1 MHAVICP
8 IDPYSPTT
16 HMRGSGLSLDRAE
29 AIRKFIKSN
38 LKIILQEKEF
48 PEELYRRLKRQYF
61 VEQLRSEVGRP
72 RDPDIAHEAM
82 MYLFKTNQIG
92 SEDRLS
98 EILSLPFFAK
108 NIREKELYE
117 QYMHIHVPGKAGTSI
132 DLSTI
137 AREDA
142 RQQLE
147 TEITDKMKAE
157 RLDELDRD
165 IERVKSEKLR
175 DIERQ
180 IEVKT
185 KELEELQAR
194 PSILDQEDAESTP
207 QELPQP
213 EQRYHPWW
221 SRLGLAGDPFPS
233 EQGLARIS
241 KELHEKVVYKDV
253 LLQKYISYA
262 KNLQSELFKST
273 IFFGQFGSGKTTL
286 FDYLR
291 SVVFPSY
298 RIHGIYV
305 QLYGEPDVHSLRIS
319 FQNKL
324 IDALSELYE
333 SVKGANP
340 RASVL
345 SPSFPPDKA
354 IAVLIKELSGEDP
367 GRFIVFVDD
376 LHKNREIPVAMDFLS
391 LLQTFETELYRRQ
404 PNLNFAF
411 YVAGSPEWE
420 SVTRN
425 EMARL
430 SGSFSRRELMPHLTP
445 DAAEEMLN
453 RRFEAFSP
461 DPDNP
466 PTVQRYMVSQVYR
479 FLQNN
484 QLPITYRQFINTVV
498 EQFKNGNFE
507 DWFNIFQIPEEQL
520 TKIRSMIEA
529 SPKLKSSFQ
538 SLLDECTKMK
548 PEIRQMCI
556 QAIVKTYVNN
566 GMPDEGQYLID
577 HKSAFRHAAKSGLLE
592 RRWLD
597 EKRTYFKWVVC
608 DELRRKNNEIRT
620 EFNLSL
626 EDYLPQI
633 YGTTVLELPTA
644 TVENEEV
651 RQQRDFASSPTV
663 TMRVREYLLDSSRLH
678 ETILQD
684 QERLLK
690 KQVNPDELV
699 RSCRNSLVLVTKAAL
714 AAQAIDF
721 ARWSDD
727 EVLAWWAESWY
738 PLDEISEFL
747 NIEKNRAKIAEQR
760 AAYACSAYRQAYRA
774 IFSFVRSQC
783 DISRYLTIPMKD
795 LTNDEIRTANEIRG
809 LLAKLGFFD
818 AADRITVLVE
828 QKLRRFLFN
837 IFRLL
842 YGDSREARLRR
853 LGKIARGEVLN
864 NMDRDKE
871 DGFAT
876 GENEFEHLNRK
887 SYQFFLV
894 PGKNAEQIAHQNWS
908 EVFQA
913 VFSSMSEVD
922 VRDFLEKFTMF
933 DKRTGHGKEE
943 SIGPE
948 QQSFVSHYVQRAVE
962 MLVRLNRTYLRLLQ
976 PSVKVINVGGVDKET
991 VYSSLYEGQNP
1002 DEFYFSFCR
1011 LRDREFLEP
1020 IVVDSDTTK
1029 RLCELLCG
1037 KKRIEVDL
1045 ENWRTIEEYYG
1056 VPYRVLFAFLSSCIN
1071 PAMRDIVKC
1080 KMKLTVLQTRGCRV
1094 SLLAERIT
1102 AIRTKDGE
1110 KKQLTDNQLKDYLE
1124 KQ

>member
-1 MHAVICP
+1 
-8 IDPYSPTT
+8 
-16 HMRGSGLSLDRAE
+16 LDRAE

-38 LKIILQEKEF
+38 LKIILQTKEF
-48 PEELYRRLKRQYF
+48 PEELYKRSKRQYF
-61 VEQLRSEVGRP
+61 IEQLRSEVGRP

-82 MYLFKTNQIG
+82 MYLFRTNQIG
-92 SEDRLS
+92 TEGRLG
-98 EILSLPFFAK
+98 ETLALPFFAK
-108 NIREKELYE
+108 NIREKELYD
-117 QYMHIHVPGKAGTSI
+117 QYMQIHVLGKAGTTI

-137 AREDA
+137 AKEDA

-157 RLDELDRD
+157 HLDELDRD
-165 IERVKSEKLR
+165 IEKVKNEKLR

-180 IEVKT
+180 IEERKR
-185 KELEELQAR
+185 ELEELEAH
-194 PSILDQEDAESTP
+194 PSILDQEEAESTP
-207 QELPQP
+207 SELSQP

-221 SRLGLAGDPFPS
+221 SRLGLTGDPFPS

-253 LLQKYISYA
+253 LLQKYISHA

-333 SVKGANP
+333 SMKGANP
-340 RASVL
+340 KASVL

-354 IAVLIKELSGEDP
+354 IAVLIKELSGEEP
-367 GRFIVFVDD
+367 GRFIIFVDD
-376 LHKNREIPVAMDFLS
+376 LHKNRETPVAMDFMS

-404 PNLNFAF
+404 PDLNFAF

-420 SVTRN
+420 SATRN
-425 EMARL
+425 EIARL
-430 SGSFSRRELMPHLTP
+430 SGSFSRRELMPPLTP
-445 DAAEEMLN
+445 DAAEEMLT

-461 DPDNP
+461 DPENP
-466 PTVQRYMVSQVYR
+466 PAVERHMVNQVYR

-484 QLPITYRQFINTVV
+484 QLPITYRQFINTIV
-498 EQFKNGNFE
+498 EQFKNGRFE
-507 DWFNIFQIPEEQL
+507 EWFNIFQIPEEQL
-520 TKIRSMIEA
+520 TKIRSMMEA
-529 SPKLKSSFQ
+529 SPKLRASFQ
-538 SLLDECTKMK
+538 SLLDECTEMK

-566 GMPDEGQYLID
+566 GMPEEHQYLKD
-577 HKSAFRHAAKSGLLE
+577 HKSMFRHAAKSRLLE
-592 RRWLD
+592 RRWVD
-597 EKRTYFKWVVC
+597 EKRTSFKWVVC
-608 DELRRKNNEIRT
+608 DELRKKNNEIRT

-651 RQQRDFASSPTV
+651 RQSRDFASSPTV
-663 TMRVREYLLDSSRLH
+663 TMHVREYLLESSRLH
-678 ETILQD
+678 EAILQD

-690 KQVNPDELV
+690 KQVDPMTLV
-699 RSCRNSLVLVTKAAL
+699 RSCRNSLVVITKAAL
-714 AAQAIDF
+714 AAQAVDF
-721 ARWSDD
+721 ARKSED

-738 PLDEISEFL
+738 PLDEVGEFL
-747 NIEKNRAKIAEQR
+747 NIEKDRVRVAEQR

-774 IFSFVRSQC
+774 IFSFVKSQC
-783 DISRYLTIPMKD
+783 DKSRYLTIPIKD
-795 LTNDEIRTANEIRG
+795 LTNDEIRAANEIRG
-809 LLAKLGFFD
+809 FLAKLEFFD
-818 AADRITVLVE
+818 AADSITVLVE

-842 YGDSREARLRR
+842 YGDSRETRLRR

-864 NMDRDKE
+864 NIDRDKE

-894 PGKNAEQIAHQNWS
+894 PGENAEQIARQNWG

-922 VRDFLEKFTMF
+922 VRDFLEKFAMF
-933 DKRTGHGKEE
+933 DIRTGHGKEE

-948 QQSFVSHYVQRAVE
+948 QQSLVSHYVQRALEV
-962 MLVRLNRTYLRLLQ
+962 LVKLNRTYLRLLQ
-976 PSVKVINVGGVDKET
+976 PLIKVVNIGGMDKEV
-991 VYSSLYEGQNP
+991 VYSSLYKGQNP
-1002 DEFYFSFCR
+1002 GEFYFSFYR
-1011 LRDREFLEP
+1011 LRDRDLLKP
-1020 IVVDSDTTK
+1020 IVVDSDTAN
-1029 RLCELLCG
+1029 RLSELLCG

-1045 ENWRTIEEYYG
+1045 ENWRAIEEYYG
-1056 VPYRVLFAFLSSCIN
+1056 VPYRVLFAFLSSCMN
-1071 PAMRDIVKC
+1071 PETRDLVKC
-1080 KMKLTVLQTRGCRV
+1080 KMKLTILQTRGSRV
-1094 SLLAERIT
+1094 SLLAERMT
-1102 AIRTKDGE
+1102 AISTKDGE

-1124 KQ
+1124 KR